1 MLSQVQTIPSLCTH
15 NATRIQTRAAQG
27 QLGGETD
34 LQPLPKLTAP
44 GMSKPKSD
52 DSEEPA
58 PLAFSTGAPESE
70 PDDGDD
76 GVAVDAGSYPTVE
89 LQRQNMSFTYEYIH
103 NCKRHKGSV
112 LVITMQVSNSH
123 LDDDGNDDAK
133 TQLPEPVMKRSIAIR
148 SLRNTP
154 G

>member
-1 MLSQVQTIPSLCTH
+1 MLRPDSLALSSLLVSTSPRYFAVCPRITSFQTIPSLCTH

-44 GMSKPKSD
+44 GISKPKSD

-70 PDDGDD
+70 PDDDD
-76 GVAVDAGSYPTVE
+76 NGLVVDGSYPAVE
-89 LQRQNMSFTYEYIH
+89 LQR
-103 NCKRHKGSV
+103 
-112 LVITMQVSNSH
+112 
-123 LDDDGNDDAK
+123 
-133 TQLPEPVMKRSIAIR
+133 
-148 SLRNTP
+148 
-154 G
+154 